1 MRVQIVRFLDEAQPG
16 IVACTFRDAQ
26 HEIHTIIDK
35 LSIFTETRLWSDS
48 EYRQPG
54 LARCEV
60 LERLVEG
67 ERGSQVAR
75 VTIARPDNL
84 ESVTGISEFLVLE
97 AEISDEGEL
106 STSDNHTS

>member
-35 LSIFTETRLWSDS
+35 LPIFTEARLWSDS
-48 EYRQPG
+48 EYPQAG

-60 LERLVEG
+60 LERIVEEEG
-67 ERGSQVAR
+67 GNQVAR
-75 VTIARPDNL
+75 ITVARPDNL

-97 AEISDEGEL
+97 SEISDEGE
-106 STSDNHTS
+106 

>member
-26 HEIHTIIDK
+26 HETHTIIDK
-35 LSIFTETRLWSDS
+35 LPIFTEARLWSDS
-48 EYRQPG
+48 EYPQPG

-75 VTIARPDNL
+75 ITIARPDHL

-97 AEISDEGEL
+97 SEISDEGKW
-106 STSDNHTS
+106 

>member
-75 VTIARPDNL
+75 ITVARPDNL
-84 ESVTGISEFLVLE
+84 ESVTGISEFLVFE
-97 AEISDEGEL
+97 SEISDEGE
-106 STSDNHTS
+106 

>member
-1 MRVQIVRFLDEAQPG
+1 MRVQIVRFLDGAQPG

-35 LSIFTETRLWSDS
+35 LPVFTEARLWSDS
-48 EYRQPG
+48 KYPQPG

-60 LERLVEG
+60 LERIVEG
-67 ERGSQVAR
+67 EGGSQVAR
-75 VTIARPDNL
+75 ITVARPDNL

-97 AEISDEGEL
+97 SEISDEGEW
-106 STSDNHTS
+106 